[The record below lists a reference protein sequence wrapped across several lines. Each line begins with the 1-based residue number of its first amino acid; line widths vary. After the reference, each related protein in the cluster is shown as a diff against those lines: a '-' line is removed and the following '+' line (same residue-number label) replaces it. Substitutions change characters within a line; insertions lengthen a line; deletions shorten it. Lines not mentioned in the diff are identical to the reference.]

1 MATEPHRD
9 HRLTRPE
16 TIAKPQAH
24 PALKG
29 RGETLRVAIVILLAA
44 AFSVIFSL
52 VMQLGTELRKLQE
65 EPVDSLQWNVTQLE
79 LDAVLLAAEVQVA
92 LAAPDADLAALRK
105 SFDLF
110 YNRAGT
116 VTKGAMFRRLGLAN
130 TVAPVKARMRAFLTE
145 TARLFDGPDSGLR
158 AALPEIAAVV
168 GDLRQD
174 FRVMA
179 IRVIDVNAA
188 LQDAQRAD
196 LADILNKIGVASLLL
211 VSLLVGLLALVLGL
225 NRRAERRTREVER
238 ITARLEA
245 TVATS
250 LDAVIVAGMDGRV
263 NDFNAAAETIFGYTR
278 DEAVGEPL
286 SALIVPPQMRS
297 AHEAGM
303 QRMRETG
310 VKHVVDSGRME
321 ITAIRKSGEE
331 FPVEMSI
338 ASSDGPEGMIFV
350 AYLRDISDARQ
361 AEAALVAAR
370 DKAQAAEQ
378 TKTNFIA
385 VMSHEMRTPLNG
397 VIGALDILGRS
408 GLQVSQDRFVSLA
421 RSSAEQLLR
430 HVNDVLDISRVE
442 TGHMGV
448 STDRMDVPA
457 LVATLVD
464 PMRPSAAKKALGLDV
479 QILSEFPALWGDAFR
494 VGQILQ
500 NFVSNA
506 IKFTDAGSVTV
517 EVELQGMAAGQ
528 AEVEFRVID
537 SGLGIAEADQER
549 IFEDFVMV
557 DPSHGRSVGGTGL
570 GLAICRRVARAMG
583 GEVGVES
590 EIGAGSCF
598 WLRLPLAID
607 LDGGQQE
614 GTEVRSL
621 APKGGLRNGVGP
633 GVKGLEILVVEDNE
647 ANRIVLEELLRH
659 LGHRV
664 VLANDGG
671 AGVERARATRFDVI
685 LMDLS
690 MPLMDGWTSASV
702 IRMGGASQHSRILA
716 VTAHARPDHIDHM
729 IEAGFDGWLTKPLSA
744 ASLASALA
752 RGDTAHRVPARHR
765 TGSVS
770 AVGGIDAERM
780 RELAQVM
787 EPSTLERLFQAFD
800 EQIEAL
806 VEAIATQTKP
816 AERANLVQ
824 QCHACAGAAAVIGA
838 LQLRHCVAD
847 LETAYVTGD
856 AGAIALGHK
865 TLERIWPDIK
875 ATLAQG
881 PALPA

>member
-1 MATEPHRD
+1 MAAEPHRD

-16 TIAKPQAH
+16 TTAEPEAH

-29 RGETLRVAIVILLAA
+29 RGEALRVAIVVLLAT

-79 LDAVLLAAEVQVA
+79 LDVVRLAAEVQVA
-92 LAAPDADLAALRK
+92 LAAPDTDLSALRM

-116 VTKGAMFRRLGLAN
+116 VAKGAMFTRLGLVD
-130 TVAPVKARMRAFLTE
+130 TVAPVKAQMRAFLTD
-145 TARLFDGPDSGLR
+145 TARLIDGPEAELR

-168 GDLRQD
+168 ADLRQD
-174 FRVMA
+174 FRLMA

-196 LADILNKIGVASLLL
+196 LADILRKIGVASLLL

-263 NDFNAAAETIFGYTR
+263 IDFNAAAETIFGYTR
-278 DEAVGEPL
+278 DEAVGEAL
-286 SALIVPPQMRS
+286 STLIIPAQMRS

-321 ITAIRKSGEE
+321 ITAMRKSGEE
-331 FPVEMSI
+331 FPVELSI

-361 AEAALVAAR
+361 AEEALVAAR

-408 GLQVSQDRFVSLA
+408 GLQASQDRFLSLA

-430 HVNDVLDISRVE
+430 HVNDVLEISRVE

-448 STDRMDVPA
+448 SDDRMDVPA

-464 PMRPSAAKKALGLDV
+464 PMRPSAAKKAIGLDV
-479 QILSEFPALWGDAFR
+479 QILSEFPPLWGDAFR

-506 IKFTDAGSVTV
+506 IKFTDAGGITV
-517 EVELQGMAAGQ
+517 EVELQSMTAGQ

-537 SGLGIAEADQER
+537 TGLGIAEDDQER

-598 WLRLPLAID
+598 WLRLHLAVD
-607 LDGGQQE
+607 QDGTRQE
-614 GTEVRSL
+614 GAEARSL
-621 APKGGLRNGVGP
+621 GP
-633 GVKGLEILVVEDNE
+633 MSGAGPSVKGLEILVVEDNE

-671 AGVERARATRFDVI
+671 AGVELARATRFDVI

-702 IRMGGASQHSRILA
+702 IRMGSFATQPDSGGHGPCP
-716 VTAHARPDHIDHM
+716 ARPD
-729 IEAGFDGWLTKPLSA
+729 
-744 ASLASALA
+744 
-752 RGDTAHRVPARHR
+752 
-765 TGSVS
+765 
-770 AVGGIDAERM
+770 
-780 RELAQVM
+780 
-787 EPSTLERLFQAFD
+787 
-800 EQIEAL
+800 
-806 VEAIATQTKP
+806 
-816 AERANLVQ
+816 
-824 QCHACAGAAAVIGA
+824 
-838 LQLRHCVAD
+838 
-847 LETAYVTGD
+847 
-856 AGAIALGHK
+856 
-865 TLERIWPDIK
+865 
-875 ATLAQG
+875 
-881 PALPA
+881 

>member
-1 MATEPHRD
+1 MAAEPYRD
-9 HRLTRPE
+9 HRLIRPDI
-16 TIAKPQAH
+16 IATPQAH

-29 RGETLRVAIVILLAA
+29 RGQALRVAIVILLAT

-79 LDAVLLAAEVQVA
+79 LDVVRLAAEVQVA
-92 LAAPDADLAALRK
+92 LAAPDTDLTALRK

-116 VTKGAMFRRLGLAN
+116 VTKGAMFTRLGLAD
-130 TVAPVKARMRAFLTE
+130 TVAPVKTRMRAFLAD
-145 TARLFDGPDSGLR
+145 TARLIDGPDPALR

-168 GDLRQD
+168 GELRQD
-174 FRVMA
+174 FRIMA

-196 LADILNKIGVASLLL
+196 LADILSKIGVASLLL

-263 NDFNAAAETIFGYTR
+263 IDFNAAAETIFGYTR
-278 DEAVGEPL
+278 DEAVGEAL
-286 SALIVPPQMRS
+286 STLIVPVQMRS

-321 ITAIRKSGEE
+321 ITAMRKSGEE

-338 ASSDGPEGMIFV
+338 ASSDGPEGVIFV

-408 GLQVSQDRFVSLA
+408 GLQAHQDRFVTLA

-464 PMRPSAAKKALGLDV
+464 PMRPSVAQKALGLDV
-479 QILSEFPALWGDAFR
+479 EILSEFPALWGDAFR
-494 VGQILQ
+494 VGQIVQ

-506 IKFTDAGSVTV
+506 IKFTDAGGITV
-517 EVELQGMAAGQ
+517 EVELQGVTAGQ

-537 SGLGIAEADQER
+537 TGLGIAEADQER

-598 WLRLPLAID
+598 WLRLPLAVD
-607 LDGGQQE
+607 EDNSRQGE
-614 GTEVRSL
+614 AKVRSL
-621 APKGGLRNGVGP
+621 AAEGGPRTGTGP
-633 GVKGLEILVVEDNE
+633 EVKGLDILVVEDNE
-647 ANRIVLEELLRH
+647 ANRIVLEEMLRH

-664 VLANDGG
+664 ALATDGG
-671 AGVERARATRFDVI
+671 AGVEMARATRFDVI

-702 IRMGGASQHSRILA
+702 IRLGGASQHSRILA
-716 VTAHARPDHIDHM
+716 VTAHARPDRIDHM

-744 ASLASALA
+744 ASLAAALA
-752 RGDTAHRVPARHR
+752 EGAAAHNDRPRNATH
-765 TGSVS
+765 SVS
-770 AVGGIDAERM
+770 AAGGMDAERM

-787 EPSTLERLFQAFD
+787 DPMALERLFQIFTA
-800 EQIEAL
+800 QMEAL
-806 VEAIATQTKP
+806 VEAIANQTKL

-824 QCHACAGAAAVIGA
+824 QCHAGAGAAAVIGA
-838 LQLRHCVAD
+838 LQLRHCLAD
-847 LETAYVTGD
+847 LETAYGTGD
-856 AGAIALGHK
+856 IAAIAQGRK
-865 TLERIWPDIK
+865 TLERLWPEIK
-875 ATLAQG
+875 AALARS
-881 PALPA
+881 PAMVV

>member
-1 MATEPHRD
+1 MAAEPHRD

-16 TIAKPQAH
+16 TTAAPEAH

-29 RGETLRVAIVILLAA
+29 RGEALRVAIVILLAA
-44 AFSVIFSL
+44 SFSVIFSL

-79 LDAVLLAAEVQVA
+79 LDVVRLAAEVQVA
-92 LAAPDADLAALRK
+92 LATPDADLSALRM

-116 VTKGAMFRRLGLAN
+116 VVKGAMFTRLGLAD
-130 TVAPVKARMRAFLTE
+130 TVAPVKARMRAFLTD
-145 TARLFDGPDSGLR
+145 TARLIDGPDPELR

-174 FRVMA
+174 FRIMA

-196 LADILNKIGVASLLL
+196 LADILSKIGVASLLL

-263 NDFNAAAETIFGYTR
+263 IDFNAAAETIFGYTR

-286 SALIVPPQMRS
+286 SGLIVPPQMRS

-321 ITAIRKSGEE
+321 ITAMRKSGEE

-361 AEAALVAAR
+361 AEAALVTAR
-370 DKAQAAEQ
+370 DEAQAAEQ

-408 GLQVSQDRFVSLA
+408 GLQASQDRFLTLA

-442 TGHMGV
+442 TGNMGV
-448 STDRMDVPA
+448 SADRMDVPA

-464 PMRPSAAKKALGLDV
+464 PMRPSAAKKAIGLDV

-506 IKFTDAGSVTV
+506 IKFTDAGGITV
-517 EVELQGMAAGQ
+517 EVELQGMTAGQ

-537 SGLGIAEADQER
+537 TGLGIAEADQER

-598 WLRLPLAID
+598 WLRLHLAVD
-607 LDGGQQE
+607 QDGTRQE
-614 GTEVRSL
+614 GADARSL
-621 APKGGLRNGVGP
+621 GP
-633 GVKGLEILVVEDNE
+633 MSGAGPSVKGLEILVVEDNE

-671 AGVERARATRFDVI
+671 AGVELARATRFDVI

-716 VTAHARPDHIDHM
+716 VTAHARPDRIDHM

-744 ASLASALA
+744 ASLAAALA
-752 RGDTAHRVPARHR
+752 EGSEAQHDTARDEAQ
-765 TGSVS
+765 SVS
-770 AVGGIDAERM
+770 AAGGMDAERM

-787 EPSTLERLFQAFD
+787 DPPALERLFQIFAA
-800 EQIEAL
+800 QMEAL
-806 VEAIATQTKP
+806 LEAMGTKTKP
-816 AERANLVQ
+816 DEHGNLVQ
-824 QCHACAGAAAVIGA
+824 QCHAGAGAAAVIGA
-838 LQLRHCVAD
+838 LQLRHCLAD
-847 LETAYVTGD
+847 LEIAYGTGD
-856 AGAIALGHK
+856 TAAIQQGRKTFEAL
-865 TLERIWPDIK
+865 WPEIK
-875 ATLAQG
+875 AALARG
-881 PALPA
+881 PAMAV